1 MIRVRSRRDTT
12 GAPRRDDFKEDGMTV
27 ARILANKGPDVV
39 TSQPHRT
46 MAEIAE
52 TLASKGIGAIVI
64 TDAQGG
70 VLGIVSER
78 DVVRVIARNGVGAM
92 GEAVSRFMTPKVIV
106 TTEDQTVQSMMERM
120 TEGRFRHMPVIRDGR
135 LCGLVSIGDVV
146 KYRLAEMEHEQEQMR
161 NYIAS
166 A

>member
-1 MIRVRSRRDTT
+1 
-12 GAPRRDDFKEDGMTV
+12 MTV
-27 ARILANKGPDVV
+27 ARILATKGPDVV

-92 GEAVSRFMTPKVIV
+92 SEAVSRFMTPKVIV
-106 TTEDQTVQSMMERM
+106 TTGTTSAM
-120 TEGRFRHMPVIRDGR
+120 TPPRT
-135 LCGLVSIGDVV
+135 
-146 KYRLAEMEHEQEQMR
+146 A
-161 NYIAS
+161 
-166 A
+166 

>member
-1 MIRVRSRRDTT
+1 
-12 GAPRRDDFKEDGMTV
+12 MTV
-27 ARILANKGPDVV
+27 ARILASKGSDVV

-46 MAEIAE
+46 LAEIAD

-70 VLGIVSER
+70 VLGIISER
-78 DVVRVIARNGVGAM
+78 DVVRVIARNGVGALQ
-92 GEAVSRFMTPKVIV
+92 EAVSRFMTPKVV
-106 TTEDQTVQSMMERM
+106 TTDETRTVQSMMEVM
-120 TEGRFRHMPVIRDGR
+120 TQGRFRHLPVIRDGR

-146 KYRLAEMEHEQEQMR
+146 KHRLAEMEHEQEALK

>member
-1 MIRVRSRRDTT
+1 M
-12 GAPRRDDFKEDGMTV
+12 
-27 ARILANKGPDVV
+27 
-39 TSQPHRT
+39 
-46 MAEIAE
+46 
-52 TLASKGIGAIVI
+52 
-64 TDAQGG
+64 
-70 VLGIVSER
+70 
-78 DVVRVIARNGVGAM
+78 
-92 GEAVSRFMTPKVIV
+92 
-106 TTEDQTVQSMMERM
+106 QSMMERM

>member
-1 MIRVRSRRDTT
+1 
-12 GAPRRDDFKEDGMTV
+12 
-27 ARILANKGPDVV
+27 
-39 TSQPHRT
+39 
-46 MAEIAE
+46 
-52 TLASKGIGAIVI
+52 
-64 TDAQGG
+64 